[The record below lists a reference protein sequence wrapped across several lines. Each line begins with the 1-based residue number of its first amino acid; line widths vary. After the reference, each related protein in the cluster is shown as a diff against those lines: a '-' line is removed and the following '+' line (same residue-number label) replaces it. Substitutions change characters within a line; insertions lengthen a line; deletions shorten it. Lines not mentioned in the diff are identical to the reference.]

1 MLTTDGME
9 NIDIVGSNA
18 FQAQPVREGNKLVT
32 TIRDGRGM
40 QVTETQALSRDG
52 MSEAVEQLMPG
63 RAEPMAQMVMTGVG
77 SE

>member
-1 MLTTDGME
+1 ME
-9 NIDIVGSNA
+9 NIDIVDSNA
-18 FQAQPVREGNKLVT
+18 FQAQSVREENKLVT
-32 TIRDGRGM
+32 TIRDGCGM

-52 MSEAVEQLMPG
+52 MSKAVEQLMRG